1 MIISVICSSKTE
13 LTQWSV
19 NTRLTDMISHS
30 LWSSLEYLSLIHYKI
45 KVFLYE
51 ASSRIPKDTHL
62 GPGVKS
68 VFSIVTAGGEHVLL
82 TRESSY
88 SASVKEGGA

>member
-1 MIISVICSSKTE
+1 M
-13 LTQWSV
+13 
-19 NTRLTDMISHS
+19 
-30 LWSSLEYLSLIHYKI
+30 
-45 KVFLYE
+45 FLYE

-82 TRESSY
+82 THESSY